1 LFAFVVTLRLV
12 AVVVVGLLR
21 LVARVV
27 YWWLLFPPT
36 RCCVAPVLL
45 FVPAR
50 VALILQL
57 RFALLRFIL
66 YSFIWFPVLHR
77 WFATLFALL
86 VLSVTACA
94 VRCWLV
100 LFSVDYVV
108 VRSRLV
114 GCSLPFH
121 SVLLVSFGL
130 LPVVYGLRFPLF
142 WFISLLLRFVP
153 FVDCTFSRFSP
164 FTDLHLFVRSTL
176 VTFTFAFHALR
187 CSFLRFRFGCLP
199 GWIVARSALHPL
211 IGFHC
216 VPLFVCC
223 SRWMFYKLRLLIRSV
238 LLFLGLLTR
247 FVARFCFN
255 VFAFAVVRSPVVRFP
270 TFVDYTLVLFSRSLL
285 FVDSL
290 LAVAYVRSV
299 TFCCVFSSLFIHVC
313 CFAVTFRRFRC
324 LVTRHRFL
332 LRWFT
337 RSVVRVFG

>member
-77 WFATLFALL
+77 WFVTLFALL

-114 GCSLPFH
+114 GCSLPF
-121 SVLLVSFGL
+121 SFGFTCFVWVVAGCL
-130 LPVVYGLRFPLF
+130 RFTFPVVLVY
-142 WFISLLLRFVP
+142 FV
-153 FVDCTFSRFSP
+153 V
-164 FTDLHLFVRSTL
+164 
-176 VTFTFAFHALR
+176 VT
-187 CSFLRFRFGCLP
+187 
-199 GWIVARSALHPL
+199 
-211 IGFHC
+211 
-216 VPLFVCC
+216 
-223 SRWMFYKLRLLIRSV
+223 
-238 LLFLGLLTR
+238 
-247 FVARFCFN
+247 
-255 VFAFAVVRSPVVRFP
+255 
-270 TFVDYTLVLFSRSLL
+270 
-285 FVDSL
+285 
-290 LAVAYVRSV
+290 VRSV
-299 TFCCVFSSLFIHVC
+299 
-313 CFAVTFRRFRC
+313 R
-324 LVTRHRFL
+324 
-332 LRWFT
+332 
-337 RSVVRVFG
+337 